1 MPRAYLGLSLDIIHH
16 GHINIIEN
24 ASKYGEV
31 IVGLLTDAAI
41 SNHKR
46 LPYLKFEQR
55 KKIIENIK
63 GVTKVI
69 PQNEWDY
76 SVNIRK
82 IKPDFMV
89 HGDDWLL
96 GPERKLTRISSASVI

>member
-1 MPRAYLGLSLDIIHH
+1 M
-16 GHINIIEN
+16 N
-24 ASKYGEV
+24 
-31 IVGLLTDAAI
+31 
-41 SNHKR
+41 
-46 LPYLKFEQR
+46 R

-96 GPERKLTRISSASVI
+96 ARENLRELALQALSEYGGKLIEIPYTKGSHQRHIKNQLEIELHQMYEERR